1 MSATLCPEND
11 YQAFLRQ
18 GRFMIQRSASSGRH
32 VFYPRAIAPGSG
44 AEDLEWVEAS
54 GRGVVYST
62 TVVRARPPTP
72 SHNVALVELE
82 EGPRLMTR
90 VEGIDPGEVRIDMP
104 VKVRIV
110 QEADFAYVVFDR
122 A

>member
-1 MSATLCPEND
+1 
-11 YQAFLRQ
+11 
-18 GRFMIQRSASSGRH
+18 MIQRSASSGRY
-32 VFYPRAIAPGSG
+32 VFYPRVIAPCTG

-62 TVVRARPPTP
+62 TVIRSKPPAP
-72 SHNVALVELE
+72 SRNVALVQLE

-90 VEGIDPGEVRIDMP
+90 VESIDPGEVRIDMP
-104 VKVRIV
+104 VKARIV
-110 QEADFAYVVFDR
+110 QQQDFAFVVFDP